1 MPKKSQHNQSK
12 KLQNKHTL
20 PSQQIFEPSIY
31 TYTCRGSYFVST
43 TQSNDENQRE
53 GRCKGFRSRLEL
65 LSDLDVN
72 TRKGALE
79 QFTVWAAGGDP
90 SDAGFA
96 ETQDGVELDPQAK
109 SVVIS
114 PALIFPD
121 AMSKIVIDSAK
132 KSSADKENKGG
143 RKHDAVIES
152 ADDMF
157 QINTSLDLSSR
168 LPEEDLIKKQDW
180 SCYGSTQVDYLLLK
194 NPETGEESIAA
205 VAPRNNGLSIREIHA
220 EQGIS
225 ISCYGMGWLSFIIDW
240 KSDQE
245 VETSNNDSQP
255 ATTFREQTPQSKS
268 PANAFA
274 SAKESALYAANFT
287 SKVGQHM
294 VANVSWVLQACGDDF
309 PARTLAT
316 GKDIFFEM
324 PITIERTGKFM
335 GRLLVRMVE
344 DLFGGDDRK
353 PR

>member
-1 MPKKSQHNQSK
+1 MTKEPQLDQHT
-12 KLQNKHTL
+12 KLRNKHTL
-20 PSQQIFEPSIY
+20 PSQQLLEPSIY

-53 GRCKGFRSRLEL
+53 GSCKGFRSRLEL
-65 LSDLDVN
+65 LADLDVN

-90 SDAGFA
+90 SDGGFA

-121 AMSKIVIDSAK
+121 VMSKIVIDAAK
-132 KSSADKENKGG
+132 KSNADKENKRGK
-143 RKHDAVIES
+143 KHDAVVES
-152 ADDMF
+152 ADDSNP
-157 QINTSLDLSSR
+157 ITSIDSFSR
-168 LPEEDLIKKQDW
+168 LPEEELIKRQDW
-180 SCYGSTQVDYLLLK
+180 NCYGSTQVDYLLLK

-220 EQGIS
+220 DQGIS
-225 ISCYGMGWLSFIIDW
+225 ISCYGLGWLSFIIDW
-240 KSDQE
+240 KSDRE
-245 VETSNNDSQP
+245 VETNNDHQFARNIP
-255 ATTFREQTPQSKS
+255 EDIHPKS
-268 PANAFA
+268 TADALA
-274 SAKESALYAANFT
+274 SAKESAIYAANFT

-294 VANVSWVLQACGDDF
+294 VANVTWIIQACGQDF

-316 GKDIFFEM
+316 GKDILYEM
-324 PITIERTGKFM
+324 PATIERTGKFM
-335 GRLLVRMVE
+335 GRLLGRMVE
-344 DLFGGDDRK
+344 DIFGDDDRK